1 MTNYSENEKS
11 VRVDFFKESGKW
23 YTTEAV
29 IWTGKFKNHDIHLSF
44 SESLFDH
51 LFKEPIKGVI
61 SVPRLRMQGRKAI
74 CLQPYHEHSHPI
86 CIDVDDILVQAID
99 GRLGEERKRKASIVV
114 KVSSS

>member
-51 LFKEPIKGVI
+51 LFK
-61 SVPRLRMQGRKAI
+61 
-74 CLQPYHEHSHPI
+74 
-86 CIDVDDILVQAID
+86 
-99 GRLGEERKRKASIVV
+99 
-114 KVSSS
+114 